1 MGRAYVESM
10 NSDRRFESLLL
21 QKSAFNRPTSSSKGR
36 PILFPPETTMSGQFR
51 EPDVC
56 LRKVSLVGL
65 PDEPLI
71 SDGGDPAMMSHPMTS
86 VDAAR
91 SVA

>member
-1 MGRAYVESM
+1 MLWHLSL
-10 NSDRRFESLLL
+10 NRRVNLDCPMILGEATQF
-21 QKSAFNRPTSSSKGR
+21 
-36 PILFPPETTMSGQFR
+36 LFPPETKMSGQFR